1 MIGRISKS
9 VMCLELE
16 LLYCMCVDERNG
28 DDEMEI
34 LLNGRNEIFVGL
46 QILLIMPSLI
56 VPFAACIQEMVKRD
70 SPFMM
75 QIDRYSTLNQFVYV
89 YPIVIK
95 MLCSLEW
102 YTLIWCGIERNSFV
116 FAIIM

>member
-1 MIGRISKS
+1 MRAAQGNLKVARRFWMIGRISKR

-56 VPFAACIQEMVKRD
+56 VPFAACTR
-70 SPFMM
+70 
-75 QIDRYSTLNQFVYV
+75 R
-89 YPIVIK
+89 
-95 MLCSLEW
+95 W
-102 YTLIWCGIERNSFV
+102 
-116 FAIIM
+116 